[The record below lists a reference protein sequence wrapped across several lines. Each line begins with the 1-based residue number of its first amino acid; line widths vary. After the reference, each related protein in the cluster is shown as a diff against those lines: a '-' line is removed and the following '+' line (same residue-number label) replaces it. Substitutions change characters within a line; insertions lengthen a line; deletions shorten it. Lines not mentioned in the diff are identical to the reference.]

1 MRKVNLS
8 ERKKKILS
16 AVIDESIKT
25 AEPVS
30 SKDVQEKY
38 VRDCSPATI
47 RNELMA
53 LEEMGFLS
61 QPHTCSGRIPTTEGY
76 KMYVDELMQ
85 VKKLSKKETE
95 MLRDS
100 FDNHLVNL
108 DDIMQKAAKTISDAT
123 NYASV
128 VYYGIASEAVVDKI
142 LLVPVSKFSTLVIVS
157 TDLGIIK
164 EETSQIVASEEEMM
178 QASKILT
185 KVFGGKKLEEI
196 ENGYILVTK
205 ELARYKD
212 IFDTIIQIITKRD
225 NDISKNMAVSGKDK
239 LLDYPEYHDIG
250 KLKNAIS
257 VLDKKELL
265 YPLIAGDGNL
275 EISVKVGGDEKLGI
289 KDCSVVSATYK
300 VNGKTIGSAGVV
312 GPLRMDYGKVVSI
325 LKNVTDILEE
335 NITSKTEKE
344 NKDEQK

>member
-1 MRKVNLS
+1 MNVNLS

-16 AVIDESIKT
+16 AVVDESIKT

-38 VRDCSPATI
+38 VHDCSPATI

-61 QPHTCSGRIPTTEGY
+61 QPHTSSGRVPTLEGY
-76 KMYVDELMQ
+76 KIYVDELMQ
-85 VKKLSKKETE
+85 VKKLSKKETTE
-95 MLRDS
+95 LRNN
-100 FDNHLVNL
+100 FDCHLENL
-108 DDIMQKAAKTISDAT
+108 DDIMQKAAKTISEAT

-128 VYYGIASEAVVDKI
+128 VYYGIASEAIVEKI
-142 LLVPVSKFSTLVIVS
+142 LLVPISTFSTIVVVS

-164 EETSQIVASEEEMM
+164 EETSEIIATEDEMR

-185 KVFGGKKLEEI
+185 NVFAGKKLEEI

-205 ELARYKD
+205 ELVKFKN
-212 IFDTIIQIITKRD
+212 IFDTIIQIISKRE

-239 LLDYPEYHDIG
+239 LLDYPEYHDIN
-250 KLKNAIS
+250 KLKKAIS
-257 VLDKKELL
+257 VLDKKEIL
-265 YPLIAGDGNL
+265 YPLIAGDDNI
-275 EISVKVGGDEKLGI
+275 EINVKIGGDEKLGI
-289 KDCSVVSATYK
+289 TDCSVVSATYK
-300 VNGKTIGSAGVV
+300 LNGKTIGSAGVV

-335 NITSKTEKE
+335 NITQKSKKE
-344 NKDEQK
+344 NKDE

>member
-1 MRKVNLS
+1 MNLS

-16 AVIDESIKT
+16 AVVDESIKT

-61 QPHTCSGRIPTTEGY
+61 QPHTCSGRVPTTEGY

-85 VKKLSKKETE
+85 VKKLSKKETD

-100 FDNHLVNL
+100 FDDHLVNL
-108 DDIMQKAAKTISDAT
+108 EDIMQKAAKTISDAT

-128 VYYGIASEAVVDKI
+128 VYFGIASEAVVDKI
-142 LLVPVSKFSTLVIVS
+142 LLVPLSKFSTLVVVS

-164 EETSQIVASEEEMM
+164 EETSEIVASEEELM

-185 KVFGGKKLEEI
+185 NVFGGKKLEEI

-205 ELARYKD
+205 ELARYKN
-212 IFDTIIQIITKRD
+212 IFDTIIQIISKRD

-239 LLDYPEYHDIG
+239 LLDYPEYHDID

-265 YPLIAGDGNL
+265 YPLITGDGDL
-275 EISVKVGGDEKLGI
+275 EISVKVGGDETLGI
-289 KDCSVVSATYK
+289 TDCSVVSATYK

-335 NITSKTEKE
+335 NIASKTEKE
-344 NKDEQK
+344 NKDE

>member
-1 MRKVNLS
+1 MNLS

-16 AVIDESIKT
+16 AVVDESIKT

-38 VRDCSPATI
+38 VKEYSPATI

-61 QPHTCSGRIPTTEGY
+61 QPHTCSGRIPTAEGY

-85 VKKLSKKETE
+85 VKKLSKKESDQI
-95 MLRDS
+95 RDS
-100 FDNHLVNL
+100 FEGKIISL
-108 DDIMQKAAKTISDAT
+108 DDIMQKAAKTISDVT

-128 VYYGIASEAVVDKI
+128 VYFGIASEAVVDKI
-142 LLVPVSKFSTLVIVS
+142 LLVGLSSHSTLVVVS

-164 EETSQIVASEEEMM
+164 EETSSIKASDEELL

-185 KVFGGKKLEEI
+185 NVFKGKHLEEI

-212 IFDTIIQIITKRD
+212 IFETIIQIITKRD
-225 NDISKNMAVSGKDK
+225 NDISRNMAVSGKDK
-239 LLDYPEYHDIG
+239 LLNYPEYHDID

-257 VLDKKELL
+257 VLDSKELL
-265 YPLIAGDGNL
+265 LPLISGDSNL
-275 EISVKVGGDEKLGI
+275 EINVKVGGDEKLGI
-289 KDCSVVSATYK
+289 TDCSVVSATYK
-300 VNGKTIGSAGVV
+300 INGKTVGSASVV

-325 LKNVTDILEE
+325 LKNVTDLLEDSFSSNE
-335 NITSKTEKE
+335 DKGE
-344 NKDEQK
+344 

>member
-1 MRKVNLS
+1 MNLS

-16 AVIDESIKT
+16 AVVDESIKT

-61 QPHTCSGRIPTTEGY
+61 QPHTSAGRVPTAEGY
-76 KMYVDELMQ
+76 KMYVEELMQ
-85 VKKLSKKETE
+85 VKKLSKRESE
-95 MLRDS
+95 QLRTG

-128 VYYGIASEAVVDKI
+128 VYYGIASEAVVEKI
-142 LLVPVSKFSTLVIVS
+142 LLVPLSKFSTLVVVA
-157 TDLGIIK
+157 TDLGVIK
-164 EETSQIVASEEEMM
+164 EETSQIIASEEEMM

-185 KVFGGKKLEEI
+185 RVFAGKKLDEI

-205 ELARYKD
+205 ELVKFKTF
-212 IFDTIIQIITKRD
+212 FDTIIDIISKRD

-239 LLDYPEYHDIG
+239 LLDYPEYHDIV

-257 VLDKKELL
+257 VLDRKEIL
-265 YPLIAGDGNL
+265 YPLLAGNGDF
-275 EISVKVGGDEKLGI
+275 EISVKVGGDESLGI
-289 KDCSVVSATYK
+289 TDCSIVSATYK
-300 VNGKTIGSAGVV
+300 LNGKTIGSAGVV

-335 NITSKTEKE
+335 NITNKSKKE
-344 NKDEQK
+344 NNDE